1 MQIRKARHDLLQ
13 AQDNLQH
20 NLFDTQAIKHVKYC
34 TNRVVYLNQLEET
47 ILMPKAIVTW
57 LKLGDNNN
65 SYFHAFVKEKNK
77 QKGMYTMTSLNGI
90 EVTTVRNGKTLS
102 RDLAQQLIGPVEGEE
117 IWNALTSIGN
127 NKAPG
132 GLNIVSL
139 SAWNKATISKLLWNI

>member
-1 MQIRKARHDLLQ
+1 MFRPWSKLRRLQPILKPLNRKVYEIQMQIRKARHDLLQ

-77 QKGMYTMTSLNGI
+77 QKGMYTMTSLNGELLTNHESI
-90 EVTTVRNGKTLS
+90 EK
-102 RDLAQQLIGPVEGEE
+102 
-117 IWNALTSIGN
+117 
-127 NKAPG
+127 
-132 GLNIVSL
+132 
-139 SAWNKATISKLLWNI
+139 